1 LGVLAVINTALAF
14 WLWNKSLQ
22 VLTAMESSIINN
34 TMLIQISLL
43 AWLFLGEKITWIGA
57 IGLAIASLGT
67 VLVNVKPAVK
77 EG

>member
-1 LGVLAVINTALAF
+1 
-14 WLWNKSLQ
+14 
-22 VLTAMESSIINN
+22 MESSIINN
-34 TMLIQISLL
+34 TMLIEISLL
-43 AWLFLGEKITWIGA
+43 AWLFLGEKITWSGA